1 MDYQFRSALN
11 GFNRSDV
18 IAYLQNLKESH
29 KAALLD
35 AQAVADHAEEEAAR
49 LRDEN
54 RMLHKQLAE
63 LLGKQD
69 AEPAEPLSEKSSLS
83 LREEELEAYRRA
95 EAMERNATLKAANIE
110 QQAAEILRNAKDKA
124 LSTERQA
131 KDRALEIEIE
141 ATTKMEHTKKSVNSV
156 LTQLGTMI
164 DLLTETSN
172 HLNSL

>member
-1 MDYQFRSALN
+1 MDYQFRTALN

-18 IAYLQNLKESH
+18 VTYLQSLKESH
-29 KAALLD
+29 KKEQLD
-35 AQAVADHAEEEAAR
+35 AQSEISR
-49 LRDEN
+49 LREEN
-54 RMLHKQLAE
+54 RMLHMQLAE
-63 LLGKQD
+63 LLGQQRTVPAPAPEPKQE
-69 AEPAEPLSEKSSLS
+69 APAASI
-83 LREEELEAYRRA
+83 REEELEAYRRA

-110 QQAAEILRNAKDKA
+110 EQANELLRAAKEKAAAAERL
-124 LSTERQA
+124 A

-172 HLNSL
+172 HLNGL